1 MNQATMDRTSSIRIA
16 FASLCA
22 ALAILSTTARAQ
34 TPTAP
39 WTVTVRPTL
48 NPTPAGSCGA
58 VSVTIM
64 DARNDVPRN
73 AAGLR
78 VTIADFDMAV
88 TAPDGKSL
96 AGQYIDPYHWS
107 VCACQGAP
115 EGTVGTITAT
125 YPARMLDAKARVQG
139 VAMDVTTTVATAK
152 PNGTFNPPSC
162 SAAAQTTVARQP
174 AGQAPQQPAANPI
187 STAAGT
193 PLPAQTLPS
202 AGGRVAASPTPV
214 GVSTPISPTAP
225 KTAVASAP
233 GPKGVIV
240 TGTPGSAKLEWQP
253 MTGLA
258 SYLVVR
264 KQTNAADVPYP
275 LAATN
280 LGMYDIG
287 LQPATP
293 YTWVV
298 TAIYSDG
305 RTGTTPV
312 SYTTPQADN
321 PKIVSAKQIG
331 AGKVQI
337 SWDYVMGPTHYVV
350 FGPGSSNGGVKVTDT
365 TTYIATGVPLGVQE
379 WSVGSYYDP
388 GAASTGIGTF
398 PKVQLNVSDLVL
410 SGWVDLHTHPM
421 INLAFGGNVVHG
433 GVDVGSL
440 LPRDTACNKG
450 IRATSIEHALSN
462 DRPTHG
468 SWDLIKFQCGDNL
481 RNAIM
486 HEFQSGNHA
495 LVTGSPSSGYPGFG
509 SWPKW
514 NDITHQKMWYE
525 WVKRARDG
533 GLRVMVALTTN
544 NATLG
549 GAVSGPGDLPS
560 DDKASGDIQLNEMI
574 AFINRHSDF
583 MEVALGSADIKRIV
597 QSNKIAVVLGVELD
611 NIGNFNKQPLA
622 TLPIGAVQ
630 VLIANEIQ
638 RLYSM
643 GVRYAFPVHVL
654 DNQFGGTAIY
664 QEGFNTSNLREAGYY
679 WNVECADVV
688 DDITYNY
695 HVGTDPLENTLK
707 SAIAFA
713 KLGLDPFR
721 HPGSPPVC
729 TGGNGKSSGHRNAR
743 GLTPFGVIAVKEMM
757 KRGMIIDID
766 HMSTKTADATLTLAE
781 SFGYPL
787 VSGHTGIRGMAATPA
802 ENSRTLKQMGRL
814 SKLHG
819 IFGLG
824 SDGVH
829 SHAWALQYQSA
840 MSAMGYLGT
849 DTTKAKYE
857 NGAVVFGTD
866 LNGLVKG
873 PKPGGGTRVKYGTG
887 AGQIPQSWSG
897 DKYWDYN
904 TEGVAHYGMLWD
916 FIKDVETAPSNA
928 YTIGGGIPKGVN
940 GKELV
945 DGHLMWGANYF
956 WKMWERIEAKK
967 GSVQ

>member
-1 MNQATMDRTSSIRIA
+1 MRQATILRTSSIQIA
-16 FASLCA
+16 FASLCVA
-22 ALAILSTTARAQ
+22 MPILSATAHAQ
-34 TPTAP
+34 TPTPP
-39 WTVTVRPTL
+39 WTVIVTPTM
-48 NPTPAGSCGA
+48 NPVPAGFCGA
-58 VSVTIM
+58 VALAIS
-64 DARNDVPRN
+64 DARNDIPRN
-73 AAGLR
+73 AAGAR

-88 TAPDGKSL
+88 TSSDGTSFV
-96 AGQYIDPYHWS
+96 GQSIDAYHWS
-107 VCACQGAP
+107 VCACQGAA
-115 EGTVGTITAT
+115 EGTVATITAN
-125 YPARMLDAKARVQG
+125 YPARALAARSRVPG
-139 VAMDVTTTVATAK
+139 VTMEVSATVAAANAK
-152 PNGTFNPPSC
+152 GTNNPPGC
-162 SAAAQTTVARQP
+162 SAAQSTVAQTPAGRAPRQP
-174 AGQAPQQPAANPI
+174 PANPI
-187 STAAGT
+187 STASGAPLTPQT
-193 PLPAQTLPS
+193 PLAV
-202 AGGRVAASPTPV
+202 GGRVAASPTPA
-214 GVSTPISPTAP
+214 GVSNPISQSTP
-225 KTAVASAP
+225 KTGVVAGVA
-233 GPKGVIV
+233 PKGVTV

-253 MTGLA
+253 LSGLA

-264 KQTNAADVPYP
+264 KQANVADVAYP
-275 LAATN
+275 LAASN

-287 LQPATP
+287 LTP
-293 YTWVV
+293 GTAYTWIVSAV
-298 TAIYSDG
+298 YANGSA
-305 RTGTTPV
+305 GTTQV
-312 SYTTPQADN
+312 SYTTPDAFN
-321 PKIVSAKQIG
+321 PKFVSAKQIG

-337 SWDYVMGPTHYVV
+337 SWEYVPGPTHYVV

-365 TTYIATGVPLGVQE
+365 TTYISTGVPVGLQE

-388 GAASTGIGTF
+388 GAASTGVGTF
-398 PKVQLNVSDLVL
+398 PKVQLNVADLVL

-421 INLAFGGNVVHG
+421 VNLAFGGNVVHG
-433 GVDVGSL
+433 GLDAGSL
-440 LPRDTACNKG
+440 LPRDTACNKR

-468 SWDLIKFQCGDNL
+468 SWDLISFQCGDNL
-481 RNAIM
+481 RNVIM
-486 HEFQSGNHA
+486 HEFQGGNHA

-525 WVKRARDG
+525 WIQRARDG
-533 GLRVMVALTTN
+533 GLRVMVALATN

-560 DDKASGDIQLNEMI
+560 DDQASGDIQLNEMI
-574 AFINRHSDF
+574 AFVARHSDF
-583 MEVALGSADIKRIV
+583 MEVALGAADVKRIV
-597 QSNKIAVVLGVELD
+597 QANKIAVVLGVEID
-611 NIGNFNKQPLA
+611 NIGNFNKQPFA

-664 QEGFNTSNLREAGYY
+664 QEGFNTSNLREAGHY
-679 WNVECADVV
+679 WDVECADVV
-688 DDITYNY
+688 DDITYTY
-695 HVGTDPLENTLK
+695 HVGTDPLENTLR
-707 SAIAFA
+707 SALAFT
-713 KLGLDPFR
+713 KMGLDPFR

-729 TGGNGKSSGHRNAR
+729 TVGNGKSSGHRNAR
-743 GLTPFGVIAVKEMM
+743 GLTPFGVIAIKEMM

-781 SFGYPL
+781 SFGYPV
-787 VSGHTGIRGMAATPA
+787 VSGHTGVRGSGNSNA
-802 ENSRTLKQMGRL
+802 ENSRTVKQMQRL

-849 DTTKAKYE
+849 DTTKALYE

-873 PKPGGGTRVKYGTG
+873 PKPGGKVKYGTA

-916 FIKDVETAPSNA
+916 FIKDVETAPANSYMIA
-928 YTIGGGIPKGVN
+928 GGIPKGVT

-945 DGHLMWGANYF
+945 DGHLSWGANYF
-956 WKMWERIEAKK
+956 WRMWERIEAKK